1 MSQTRPL
8 TGTDLVDCA
17 KANAAQGTDVAASRC
32 GYDDIDSFMSALRQ
46 AAGEMGVELTNLND
60 LVSDGGTIQ
69 RGGVEISPDG
79 PGQL

>member
-1 MSQTRPL
+1 MSQTQPL

-46 AAGEMGVELTNLND
+46 AAGSMGIELTNLND
-60 LVSDGGTIQ
+60 LVFDGDTVQ
-69 RGGVEISPDG
+69 RAGVEISPDG
-79 PGQL
+79 PGEL